1 MFYLIWMIILKD
13 FLIDFVGFLAA
24 GDPFISTSL
33 QLDSLL
39 LQKYQFLLLCY
50 TSQTTLS
57 PYPGCRRT
65 SSPARRNDVLCA
77 LQLPFC
83 Q

>member
-39 LQKYQFLLLCY
+39 LQKYQFLL
-50 TSQTTLS
+50 
-57 PYPGCRRT
+57 
-65 SSPARRNDVLCA
+65 
-77 LQLPFC
+77 
-83 Q
+83 